1 MVGEPKPYLDK
12 YWTADDSI
20 ESVRHLSKGKHRFAF
35 NKFLIRLFIGD
46 KSANLLVLFCNDPKY
61 FGTVGIAYVGGL
73 CDLGGYQVSLNEWR
87 SSPAKTGKV
96 RERLTERLL

>member
-1 MVGEPKPYLDK
+1 MAFKK
-12 YWTADDSI
+12 FFT
-20 ESVRHLSKGKHRFAF
+20 RFF
-35 NKFLIRLFIGD
+35 FTGD

-96 RERLTERLL
+96 KQFVLRCIG